1 MRDAERVNKCMLLAA
16 REQFRKKCAA
26 GQQVMC
32 CFLTMV
38 NDFKIVTKNEDL
50 V

>member
-16 REQFRKKCAA
+16 REQFRKKLAA

-32 CFLTMV
+32 CFIFMISV
-38 NDFKIVTKNEDL
+38 FEIV
-50 V
+50 